1 MDAMKL
7 IVDKLVPKSSLKNAR
22 SPITELNQSFVK
34 KVEAMNEK
42 LAMNKHSVVQTFA
55 DNQVMEKRQNHREM
69 MKRVGE
75 DLCSDDDELEQMI
88 IKEEKEQTINDLMAQ
103 DVRIDFQALA
113 DAEPSIR
120 ESCANE
126 SQMKSE
132 SKDVDGSE

>member
-7 IVDKLVPKSSLKNAR
+7 IVDKLLPKSSLKNAR
-22 SPITELNQSFVK
+22 SPITELNRSFVK

-42 LAMNKHSVVQTFA
+42 LALNKHSVVQTFA

-75 DLCSDDDELEQMI
+75 DMYSDDDELEQMI

-103 DVRIDFQALA
+103 DVRIDFEALA

-120 ESCANE
+120 ESRANE
-126 SQMKSE
+126 S
-132 SKDVDGSE
+132 

>member
-42 LAMNKHSVVQTFA
+42 LALNKHSVVQTFA

-103 DVRIDFQALA
+103 DVRIDFKALA

-120 ESCANE
+120 ESRANE
-126 SQMKSE
+126 S
-132 SKDVDGSE
+132 

>member
-7 IVDKLVPKSSLKNAR
+7 IVDKLLPKSSLKNAR
-22 SPITELNQSFVK
+22 SPITELNRSFVK

-42 LAMNKHSVVQTFA
+42 LALNKHSVVQTFA

-75 DLCSDDDELEQMI
+75 DMYSDDDELEQMI

-103 DVRIDFQALA
+103 DVRIDFEALA
-113 DAEPSIR
+113 DVEPSIR
-120 ESCANE
+120 ESRANE
-126 SQMKSE
+126 S
-132 SKDVDGSE
+132 